1 MANREI
7 QSKKRYVLAFLI
19 GSAIFIIGI
28 LISFSVS
35 YLQYQRI
42 SNLQETISY
51 DIFQDKILNSF
62 FNKDICTN
70 ESFSKISGDLGFQ
83 GKIID
88 DLEKKFGKNDEKV
101 LFRKKF
107 YSLIEIEHF
116 EFVRT
121 LNKECKSNIDT
132 ILFFYSNEDED
143 IDDSEKVGDLLA
155 VAYRKSDNLMIYS
168 FDINLDSELI
178 KSLKEKY
185 RVEKSPTLIINEKIK
200 ITDVQKIED
209 IEKYLD

>member
-200 ITDVQKIED
+200 ITDIKNVED